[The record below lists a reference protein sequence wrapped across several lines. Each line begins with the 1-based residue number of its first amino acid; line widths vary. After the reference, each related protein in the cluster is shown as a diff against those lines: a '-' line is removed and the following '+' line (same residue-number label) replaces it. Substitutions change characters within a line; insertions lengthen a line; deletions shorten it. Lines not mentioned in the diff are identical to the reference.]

1 MTYLSAPAYLS
12 APSYLLGEHEE
23 DHTSIA
29 RLAERAEA
37 FQLLPKAAL
46 WGWGTI
52 RRTERP
58 LTELMIETGRRTL
71 ERAGVRPSQVD
82 GLILCTTSITEP
94 AEQHG
99 QFVAEVLTGLG
110 LGDVGCYG
118 LSLNRCTNL
127 LAGID
132 LATALVAGGRYRRML
147 VITADRV
154 LDETERMV
162 SYALFSDGAASC
174 LIGSEPV
181 GESYAVLGC
190 ANAQDAGSMAATAEI
205 SSELSRTVNSR
216 LLEPQGMKLDDICAV
231 MHLNIFLP
239 LVVVKERQADYT
251 AEQIY
256 TGNITRVGHCFA
268 ADPLINLLDRQT
280 HPGHHYLLVASVPGS
295 RFGVLLRKQDED
307 G

>member
-1 MTYLSAPAYLS
+1 MTYLSG
-12 APSYLLGEHEE
+12 PSYLLGEHEE
-23 DHTSIA
+23 DHTSIPG
-29 RLAERAEA
+29 LAERAAA
-37 FQLLPKAAL
+37 FQLLPKPAL
-46 WGWGTI
+46 WGWGSI

-58 LTELMIETGRRTL
+58 VTELMIETGRQTL
-71 ERAGVRPSQVD
+71 ERAGVQPGQLD
-82 GLILCTTSITEP
+82 GLVLCTTSITEP

-99 QFVAEVLTGLG
+99 QFFAEVLTGLG

-132 LATALVAGGRYRRML
+132 LATALVAGGRYRRVL

-154 LDETERMV
+154 PDETERMV

-174 LIGSEPV
+174 LIGSEPA
-181 GESYAVLGC
+181 GESFAVLGC

-205 SSELSRTVNSR
+205 SSELARTVNGR